1 MAYKNPNDPRARASR
16 RKYYYKNKKKQIA
29 KKQERRVFV
38 QKLIAEKKSAPCFDC
53 KISYPSFVMDFDHL
67 RDKKFNISSAPI
79 KGYSLKKI
87 LIEIEKCD
95 VVCSNCHRLRTHRD
109 DS

>member
-1 MAYKNPNDPRARASR
+1 MAYKDPSDPRAKASR

-29 KKQERRVFV
+29 KKQERRVV
-38 QKLIAEKKSAPCFDC
+38 IQKLIAEKKSVPCVDC
-53 KISYPSFVMDFDHL
+53 GVSYPSFVMDFDHL
-67 RDKKFNISSAPI
+67 KDKKFNIAGAPV

-87 LIEIEKCD
+87 LIEIAKCD